1 MAKDPAFLFYTSDFL
16 TGTLTMTDEQVGK
29 YIRLLCLQH
38 QKGELSEKD
47 MLFICKSHDEDIF
60 SKFKNIDGKYFN
72 ERLKEESIKRIKYSE
87 SRRNNKL
94 KKNISSSYVKHMENE
109 NENENENINK
119 DENKSFIKN
128 GGQVGSQEGGQDS
141 LLQVKTKTFKPPSL
155 EEVVAFFE
163 TNGYTNADKA
173 WNYYNDGDWKDS
185 KGNPVV
191 NWKQKMRMVWFKDEN
206 KPKMDEHEKIA
217 AANRAKWQRERERFE
232 QLNK

>member
-38 QKGELSEKD
+38 QKGELNEKD

-60 SKFKNIDGKYFN
+60 AKFKNIDGKYFN
-72 ERLKEESIKRIKYSE
+72 ERLREESIKRIKYSE

-94 KKNISSSYVKHMENE
+94 KKNISSTYVKHMENE
-109 NENENENINK
+109 NENENEDINK
-119 DENKSFIKN
+119 DDNNKGKPKKLKFI
-128 GGQVGSQEGGQDS
+128 
-141 LLQVKTKTFKPPSL
+141 PPHID
-155 EEVVAFFE
+155 EVVKFFE
-163 TNGYTNADKA
+163 EHGYTNGDKA

-185 KGNPVV
+185 KGNQVV

-206 KPKMDEHEKIA
+206 KPKIDEHDKIA

>member
-38 QKGELSEKD
+38 QKGELNEKD

-60 SKFKNIDGKYFN
+60 AKFKNIDGKYFN
-72 ERLKEESIKRIKYSE
+72 ERLREESIKRIKYSE

-94 KKNISSSYVKHMENE
+94 KKNISSTYVQHMENE
-109 NENENENINK
+109 NENENEDINK
-119 DENKSFIKN
+119 DDNNKGKPKKLKFI
-128 GGQVGSQEGGQDS
+128 
-141 LLQVKTKTFKPPSL
+141 PPQID
-155 EEVVAFFE
+155 EVVNFFE
-163 TNGYTNADKA
+163 EHGYTNGDKA

-185 KGNPVV
+185 KGNLVV
-191 NWKQKMRMVWFKDEN
+191 SWKQKMRMVWFKDEN
-206 KPKMDEHEKIA
+206 KKQPTEHEKIA
-217 AANRAKWQRERERFE
+217 KANRERWQRERERFE

>member
-1 MAKDPAFLFYTSDFL
+1 MERNAFNFYRSYYDVFLMLESDKDKVEFITALLKKQFENIDPINMSNMAMFAYKSQEFNIKAQIEGFLNKIKTPTEGGGQGDGQGGGQGGGQGASVQEKEKEK
-16 TGTLTMTDEQVGK
+16 GKVKEQVK
-29 YIRLLCLQH
+29 
-38 QKGELSEKD
+38 EKE
-47 MLFICKSHDEDIF
+47 KEKE
-60 SKFKNIDGKYFN
+60 KFA
-72 ERLKEESIKRIKYSE
+72 
-87 SRRNNKL
+87 
-94 KKNISSSYVKHMENE
+94 
-109 NENENENINK
+109 
-119 DENKSFIKN
+119 
-128 GGQVGSQEGGQDS
+128 
-141 LLQVKTKTFKPPSL
+141 PPSL

-185 KGNPVV
+185 KGNPVI

>member
-60 SKFKNIDGKYFN
+60 SKFKIIDGKYFN

-109 NENENENINK
+109 NENEDINK
-119 DENKSFIKN
+119 DENNKGKPKKEKFA
-128 GGQVGSQEGGQDS
+128 
-141 LLQVKTKTFKPPSL
+141 PPSL
-155 EEVVAFFE
+155 DEVDKFFKE
-163 TNGYTNADKA
+163 HGYTNADKA

-191 NWKQKMRMVWFKDEN
+191 SWKQKMRMVWFKDEN
-206 KPKMDEHEKIA
+206 KKQPTEHEKLA
-217 AANRAKWQRERERFE
+217 QANRERWQRERERFE
-232 QLNK
+232 QLHK

>member
-38 QKGELSEKD
+38 QKGELNEKD

-60 SKFKNIDGKYFN
+60 AKFKNIDGKYFN
-72 ERLKEESIKRIKYSE
+72 ERLREESIKRIKYSE

-94 KKNISSSYVKHMENE
+94 KKNISSTYVQHMENE
-109 NENENENINK
+109 NENENEDINK
-119 DENKSFIKN
+119 DDNNKGKPKKSKFI
-128 GGQVGSQEGGQDS
+128 
-141 LLQVKTKTFKPPSL
+141 PPSVD
-155 EEVVAFFE
+155 EVVKFFE
-163 TNGYTNADKA
+163 DNGYTNGDKA
-173 WNYYNDGDWKDS
+173 WNYYNDGDWKD
-185 KGNPVV
+185 KNGDQVN

-206 KPKMDEHEKIA
+206 KKQPTEHEKIA
-217 AANRAKWQRERERFE
+217 KANRERWQRERERFE

>member
-60 SKFKNIDGKYFN
+60 SKFKIIDGKYFN

-109 NENENENINK
+109 NENEDINK
-119 DENKSFIKN
+119 DENNKGKPKKEKFA
-128 GGQVGSQEGGQDS
+128 
-141 LLQVKTKTFKPPSL
+141 PPSL
-155 EEVVAFFE
+155 DEVDKFFKE
-163 TNGYTNADKA
+163 HGYTNADKA

>member
-38 QKGELSEKD
+38 QKGELNEKD

-60 SKFKNIDGKYFN
+60 AKFKNIDGKYFN
-72 ERLKEESIKRIKYSE
+72 ERLREESIKRIKYSE

-94 KKNISSSYVKHMENE
+94 KKNISSTYVKHMENE
-109 NENENENINK
+109 NENENEDINK
-119 DENKSFIKN
+119 DDNNKGKPKKLKFI
-128 GGQVGSQEGGQDS
+128 
-141 LLQVKTKTFKPPSL
+141 PPQID
-155 EEVVAFFE
+155 EVVKFFE
-163 TNGYTNADKA
+163 EHGYTNGDKA

-191 NWKQKMRMVWFKDEN
+191 SWKQKMRMVWFKDEN
-206 KPKMDEHEKIA
+206 KKQPTEHENLAK
-217 AANRAKWQRERERFE
+217 ANRERWQRERERFE

>member
-60 SKFKNIDGKYFN
+60 SKFKIIDGKYFN

-109 NENENENINK
+109 NENEDINK
-119 DENKSFIKN
+119 DENNKGKPKKEKFA
-128 GGQVGSQEGGQDS
+128 
-141 LLQVKTKTFKPPSL
+141 PPSL
-155 EEVVAFFE
+155 DEVDKFFKE
-163 TNGYTNADKA
+163 HGYTNADKA

-185 KGNPVV
+185 KGNQVA

-206 KPKMDEHEKIA
+206 KPKLDEHEKIA

>member
-38 QKGELSEKD
+38 QKGELNEKD

-60 SKFKNIDGKYFN
+60 AKFKNIDGKYFN
-72 ERLKEESIKRIKYSE
+72 ERLREESIKRIKYSE

-94 KKNISSSYVKHMENE
+94 KKNISSTYVKHMENE
-109 NENENENINK
+109 NENEDINK
-119 DENKSFIKN
+119 DDNNKGKPKKLKFI
-128 GGQVGSQEGGQDS
+128 
-141 LLQVKTKTFKPPSL
+141 PPHID
-155 EEVVAFFE
+155 EVVKFFE
-163 TNGYTNADKA
+163 EHGYTNGDKA

-191 NWKQKMRMVWFKDEN
+191 SWKQKMRMVWFKDEN
-206 KPKMDEHEKIA
+206 KKQPTEHENLAK
-217 AANRAKWQRERERFE
+217 ANRERWQRERERFE